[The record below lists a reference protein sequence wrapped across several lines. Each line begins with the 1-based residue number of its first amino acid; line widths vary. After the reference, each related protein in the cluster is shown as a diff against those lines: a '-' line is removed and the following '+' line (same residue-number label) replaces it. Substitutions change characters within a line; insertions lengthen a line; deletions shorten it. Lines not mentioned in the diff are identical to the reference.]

1 MSSIRLSG
9 TSSGYYD
16 LTVPAVAGT
25 NSIDLS
31 TLAVKDSNGN
41 LDITGNLGVGTTTPL
56 TPVSKFGGSASG
68 LAVKAGQPTVAVEAS
83 ANTQYVGYL
92 GQAGTNTYLGGVG
105 GGSLIVQTGTSG
117 TSNMLINSGGAVT
130 MPNQP
135 MVETYYTNA
144 NQHGAYNAGSS
155 RNMTVFK
162 PGGVRFYTGNNM
174 YDSGTGRYTAQHA
187 GTYYACWGG
196 SQYNSNVT
204 NYFMIQIRKNGS
216 TQKQTYFNKTN
227 LGSWVHLTGSA
238 YFQLAVGDYIDF
250 NSNHDS
256 TGGDKGGFD
265 VQGYTNFTVRMVG

>member
-1 MSSIRLSG
+1 MSSLRLSG
-9 TSSGYYD
+9 TTSGYYD

-31 TLAVKDSNGN
+31 TLPSK
-41 LDITGNLGVGTTTPL
+41 TNLGTSSITH
-56 TPVSKFGGSASG
+56 GSNTGDTRFTLNSANQYTLRLQNAG
-68 LAVKAGQPTVAVEAS
+68 NIAGQIGGNGADDLQFSNA
-83 ANTQYVGYL
+83 
-92 GQAGTNTYLGGVG
+92 AGAATMVIKDGGVT
-105 GGSLIVQTGTSG
+105 I
-117 TSNMLINSGGAVT
+117 
-130 MPNQP
+130 PNQP

-162 PGGVRFYTGNNM
+162 PAGVRLYKGNNM
-174 YDSGTGRYTAQHA
+174 YDVGTGRYTAQIA
-187 GTYYACWGG
+187 GIYYACWGG
-196 SQYNSNVT
+196 SQYNNNVT

-265 VQGYTNFTVRMVG
+265 VSNYTNFSVRMVG

>member
-31 TLAVKDSNGN
+31 NLAVKDASN
-41 LDITGNLGVGTTTPL
+41 NLGIGTATPL
-56 TPVSKFGGSASG
+56 TPLTKFGGSASG
-68 LAVKAGQPTVAVEAS
+68 LAVKAGQPTIAVEAS

-117 TSNMLINSGGAVT
+117 TSNMLVNSGGAVT

-135 MVETYYTNA
+135 MVETYYTGT
-144 NQHGAYNAGSS
+144 NQHGAYAAGSS
-155 RNMTVFK
+155 RNMVVFK

-187 GTYYACWGG
+187 GTYYASWSG
-196 SQYNSNVT
+196 SQYNNNVT

-216 TQKQTYFNKTN
+216 TQKQSYFNKTN
-227 LGSWVHLTGSA
+227 LGSWVHLSGFA

-256 TGGDKGGFD
+256 AGGNKGGFD
-265 VQGYTNFTVRMVG
+265 ISNYTNFAVRMVG